1 MTHAAE
7 PQVTHSEFV
16 AAYMSG
22 RLPVQIDPRAAAR
35 LVSGQMMLPL
45 VLLPL
50 FGIAVGL
57 ALVGYLIPG
66 AVLFVAALAF
76 RFFVRRSA
84 PGFVLKRSLEDP
96 RFYDHVVAAG
106 ILQVEKQVVTRGAGV

>member
-1 MTHAAE
+1 MTHA
-7 PQVTHSEFV
+7 EFV
-16 AAYMSG
+16 AAYQSG
-22 RLPVQIDPRAAAR
+22 KLSVQVDPKAAAR

-57 ALVGYLIPG
+57 ALVGYFFAG
-66 AVLFVAALAF
+66 AVLFVAAFAF

-84 PGFVLKRSLEDP
+84 PGFILKRSLEDP
-96 RFYDHVVAAG
+96 RFYEHALAAG
-106 ILQVEKQVVTRGAGV
+106 ILTEKQVVSGGGGM